1 MYNELSREHI
11 KDFKKILASGCVLED
26 SKEALNWGLDWTKH
40 YTPNPAIVLFPKTSL
55 EVSKLLS
62 FCNQHRLAV
71 VTSGGRTGLAGGA
84 VAANKEIIISLDKM
98 NKIISVDT
106 IGSSICVEAGVIT
119 EKAQQVAQQHDAL
132 YPIDLAAKGSSQI
145 GGNIATNAGGLK
157 FVRYGGMRDHVLG
170 LEVVLADG
178 SIMDLDSSLRKN
190 NTGYDL
196 KQLFIGSEGTL
207 GIITKATIS
216 LARKPKDL
224 ALCCVG
230 VNSIDDLLQILTNL
244 NKQDILISAFEF
256 FSLAAHEHVLRVH
269 KEVETPFEKKH
280 PYYGVLEIETDRA
293 QQKLEDFLAS
303 IWDEGSLQDARLSSS
318 SQEYKYIWSLREL
331 ITESLQTEHHIRKND
346 IALPLKD
353 LANFVDKFVKKKNDL
368 QLTEIDCVF
377 FGHLADGNIHVNHLS
392 PTSVTEDKFWTLSQ
406 KYEDIIKELL
416 IFYKGSISA
425 EHGIG
430 LLKKDS
436 LSVSR
441 SPQEIEYMKSIKKI
455 FDPNCILNPGKIF
468 DN

>member
-1 MYNELSREHI
+1 MYNKLSKEHVEELR
-11 KDFKKILASGCVLED
+11 KILNSNCILED
-26 SKEALNWGLDWTKH
+26 SKEVLNWGQDWTKH

-55 EVSKLLS
+55 EISKLLS
-62 FCNQHRLAV
+62 FCNKHKLAV

-84 VAANKEIIISLDKM
+84 VATNKEIIISLDKM

-119 EKAQQVAQQHDAL
+119 EKAQQAAQQYGAL

-178 SIMDLDSSLRKN
+178 SIIDLDSSLRKN

-216 LARKPKDL
+216 LARRPKEL

-230 VNSIDDLLQILTNL
+230 TNNIKDLLKILTNL

-256 FSLAAHEHVLRVH
+256 FSLEAHEHVLRVH
-269 KEVETPFEKKH
+269 KEVDTPFEKKY
-280 PYYGVLEIETDRA
+280 PYYGIIEIETDGA
-293 QQKLEDFLAS
+293 QIKTRRFLAS
-303 IWDEGSLQDARLSSS
+303 IWDRDIQDARLSSLHKKIT
-318 SQEYKYIWSLREL
+318 YLVLREL
-331 ITESLQTEHHIRKND
+331 ITESLQTDHHIRKND
-346 IALPLKD
+346 IALPLK
-353 LANFVDKFVKKKNDL
+353 
-368 QLTEIDCVF
+368 
-377 FGHLADGNIHVNHLS
+377 HLASSRDDFVNKK
-392 PTSVTEDKFWTLSQ
+392 T
-406 KYEDIIKELL
+406 
-416 IFYKGSISA
+416 IST
-425 EHGIG
+425 
-430 LLKKDS
+430 
-436 LSVSR
+436 
-441 SPQEIEYMKSIKKI
+441 
-455 FDPNCILNPGKIF
+455 
-468 DN
+468 